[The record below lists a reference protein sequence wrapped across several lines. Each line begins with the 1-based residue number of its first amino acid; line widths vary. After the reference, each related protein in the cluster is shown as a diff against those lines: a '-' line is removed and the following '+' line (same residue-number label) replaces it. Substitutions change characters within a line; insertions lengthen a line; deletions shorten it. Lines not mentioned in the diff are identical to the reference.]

1 MHQQTRLAE
10 QAGRDIVRL
19 CHSGLDSST
28 LRDEAIKR
36 LRRAI
41 PLDAAFF
48 ATADPA
54 TLLFTS
60 VTVDDVLDRATPQFL
75 ENEFAQDDVNKFG
88 WLANGARHVGAL
100 SEATGYDLPR
110 SPRYRDILAPMG
122 LGDELRAAF
131 VTGPSCWGFVC
142 LHREQ
147 AGTPFSSD
155 ETALLTHL
163 APHLAEGLRKA
174 LLITS
179 ATTPETSD
187 EPGLLVLA
195 GDLSKLASTP
205 AAEAWL
211 EELATTDL
219 PRQQTLPKAIT
230 AVATRLRGLASA
242 GEAPAGMMPKVRVRT
257 RSGEWLVV
265 HASWLGGSSTAGQ
278 IAVILEHA
286 RPTELAPLLMQAYGL
301 SKREGEVT
309 QLVLQGWSTAEMS
322 AGLHISSDTVQ
333 DHLKAIFDKVGVHSR
348 RELARQFFFQQYRP
362 HITAGHTPNGRG
374 QF

>member
-1 MHQQTRLAE
+1 MQQTRLAE
-10 QAGRDIVRL
+10 QAGREVVRL

-54 TLLFTS
+54 TLLFTG
-60 VTVDDVLDRATPQFL
+60 VTVDEVLERATPQFL
-75 ENEFAQDDVNKFG
+75 ENEFVQDDVNKFG
-88 WLANGARHVGAL
+88 WLARGGQHVGAL
-100 SEATGYDLPR
+100 SEATGGELPR

-122 LGDELRAAF
+122 FGDELRAAF
-131 VTGPSCWGFVC
+131 VTGSACWGFIC

-147 AGTPFSSD
+147 ANMPFSPG
-155 ETALLTHL
+155 EAALLTRL

-179 ATTPETSD
+179 ATTPQSLD
-187 EPGLLVLA
+187 GPGLLLLA
-195 GDLSKLASTP
+195 SDLSLLSSTP
-205 AAEAWL
+205 IAEAWL
-211 EELATTDL
+211 EDLADADR
-219 PRQQTLPKAIT
+219 PRQQTLPRAIT
-230 AVATRLRGLASA
+230 TVATRLRALTRD
-242 GEAPAGMMPKVRVRT
+242 GEAPPRMMPKVRVKT
-257 RSGEWLVV
+257 RSGAWLLV
-265 HASWLGGSSTAGQ
+265 HASWLVGRGSAEQ
-278 IAVILEHA
+278 IAVVLEHA
-286 RPTELAPLLMQAYGL
+286 RPMELAPLLVQAYGL
-301 SKREGEVT
+301 STREGEVA
-309 QLVLQGWSTAEMS
+309 QLVLQGWSTAEMA
-322 AGLHISSDTVQ
+322 AGLCIASDTVQ

-362 HITAGHTPNGRG
+362 HISAGHTPNGRG